1 MPTRTLPAL
10 AGIFATSPDISHA
23 LAVVAEEAGEIDRSL
38 LVHLLLYYARKG
50 LICER
55 IGRAGGKVSSDPIAV
70 SLDHLPPPIRKRI
83 AAGDSFADFGN
94 QSADYMK
101 LLGMA
106 PQDGAVLSM
115 RGLHMDG
122 ELAGVLAITEARKR
136 FGSRLI
142 ERISPACDLFA
153 LAFARILEHEA
164 RTEAVSALEALTRT
178 IHSEYEKT
186 ISDLEA
192 RIAAAYDAQRARD
205 GESPRVG
212 QLERA
217 LSAATADART
227 MTERLAA
234 VEEQVEA
241 AVGRLERA
249 HIELHAQNEAVRAK
263 EDLLFRIERILS
275 DERSADDPRKI
286 IDELRSIVSARG

>member
-1 MPTRTLPAL
+1 MPTRSLPTL
-10 AGIFATSPDISHA
+10 AGIFATCPDIPHA
-23 LAVVAEEAGEIDRSL
+23 LSIVAEEAGEIDRSL
-38 LVHLLLYYARKG
+38 LVHLLLYDARKG

-55 IGRAGGKVSSDPIAV
+55 IGRSNGQVSGERIAV

-106 PQDGAVLSM
+106 PQDGAVLSL
-115 RGLHMDG
+115 RGLHLDG

-153 LAFARILEHEA
+153 LAFARLLEHEA
-164 RTEAVSALEALTRT
+164 RTEAVTTLEALTRT
-178 IHSEYEKT
+178 IHAEYEKT
-186 ISDLEA
+186 ISELES
-192 RIAAAYDAQRARD
+192 RISAAYDAQTSQQGD
-205 GESPRVG
+205 SPRVARL
-212 QLERA
+212 QRA
-217 LSAATADART
+217 LDDAMADGRRMA
-227 MTERLAA
+227 ERLAA

-263 EDLLFRIERILS
+263 EDLLFRVERILS
-275 DERSADDPRKI
+275 DASSAGDPRKV
-286 IDELRSIVSARG
+286 IDELRSLVSARS